1 MELGMAEGSDLEKT
15 EPATPK
21 RIEKSRE
28 DGQVAR
34 SQELTTFTVLMAS
47 AAGVWFMGSKLIDD
61 LLAIVKNGIQL
72 DRDGNIIVSHW
83 EGRVFRIASDGT
95 VTKLLDTSVVEEQTA
110 DIEYVPEL
118 DLLVVPTF
126 FGNRIT
132 AYEVSP

>member
-1 MELGMAEGSDLEKT
+1 MIKGAIEDKVSGA
-15 EPATPK
+15 A
-21 RIEKSRE
+21 IEKP
-28 DGQVAR
+28 
-34 SQELTTFTVLMAS
+34 
-47 AAGVWFMGSKLIDD
+47 
-61 LLAIVKNGIQL
+61 NGIHVVNDELLIGVNGENSVKAANLATGELRTVAILGEGIIDGIQS